1 MLIYLV
7 SATLFVVAGVFA
19 GLEALGV
26 TFPAE
31 GWVSGMS
38 ILFVYGLGLAAIPAV
53 FAAVVV
59 IVRLWR
65 DPEAW
70 IPSALWLVTVAV
82 AVAAASRP
90 APPGA
95 APGEPSGTMEYVAL
109 GCLCLYTFAA
119 GYSGLRWL
127 VMKSA
132 GPEAP
137 AELQR

>member
-38 ILFVYGLGLAAIPAV
+38 ILFVYGLGLAA
-53 FAAVVV
+53 
-59 IVRLWR
+59 
-65 DPEAW
+65 